1 MSALLITFSLL
12 AYALAALLLWRER
25 AWRAPL
31 VLVAG
36 SLVVLVLPFWMQL
49 YHMLPEGRSVLSALS
64 ISASVAAV
72 FGGPLIAL
80 PVLFFCAGLRQHW
93 WTKNY
98 AYVWAAYIVFVG
110 YFLLLGRAMVVQ
122 GVVPA
127 LTLLGS
133 RQSIVLSL
141 LALLM
146 AGVCLSIVF
155 TLVSSRDYGAVAS
168 VVAIAVSGVLAM
180 VLFWGLL
187 GSPLWATRLLGV
199 SGLSDRVAL
208 VLAGVCGLLILWGVH
223 LLASVLHAGRR
234 REFRWN

>member
-1 MSALLITFSLL
+1 MSALLIIFSLL

-49 YHMLPEGRSVLSALS
+49 YRVVPGNRSVLDAIE
-64 ISASVAAV
+64 ISPSVAAV

-80 PVLFFCAGLRQHW
+80 PVLFFCAGLRQRW

-98 AYVWAAYIVFVG
+98 AFIWLAYAVFVG
-110 YFLLLGRAMVVQ
+110 YFLLLGRAVVEQ
-122 GVVPA
+122 EFVPA
-127 LTLLGS
+127 LQLLGT
-133 RQSIVLSL
+133 RETLVLAL

-155 TLVSSRDYGAVAS
+155 TLISSRDYGAV
-168 VVAIAVSGVLAM
+168 VAVLAIVASGVLAT
-180 VLFWGLL
+180 VIFWGLL
-187 GSPLWATRLLGV
+187 GSPLWATPLLGIET
-199 SGLSDRVAL
+199 LSDTVAL
-208 VLAGVCGLLILWGVH
+208 VLAGVCGVLILWGVH